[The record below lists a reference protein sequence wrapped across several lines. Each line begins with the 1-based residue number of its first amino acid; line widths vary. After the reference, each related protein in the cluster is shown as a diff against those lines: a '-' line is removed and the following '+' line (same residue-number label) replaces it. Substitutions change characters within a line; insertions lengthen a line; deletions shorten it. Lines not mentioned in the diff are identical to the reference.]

1 MSINPDIDN
10 IVQRFWDLE
19 SYSTI
24 EIESKS
30 IITEEEHK
38 AAKRLETTA
47 HVLNNHYTISL
58 LWKDSY
64 VTLPSGRSLAKSRF
78 LLLENKLSKKL
89 ELRKFHTDTIHDD
102 INKRHATK
110 LTPVHG
116 KLA

>member
-47 HVLNNHYTISL
+47 HV
-58 LWKDSY
+58 
-64 VTLPSGRSLAKSRF
+64 
-78 LLLENKLSKKL
+78 
-89 ELRKFHTDTIHDD
+89 
-102 INKRHATK
+102 
-110 LTPVHG
+110 
-116 KLA
+116 